1 MIKPNDNKLK
11 RLSYYNIPKIFL
23 ILVIVWFAITFIILP
38 TITIITSSFYD
49 GSAFSFNAFKKVL
62 NSKRAML
69 AIKHSLITGVVLM
82 FTTTIVGITQVL
94 LTEYF
99 DLKFSKIFRI
109 AYMIPLVFTGVILNN
124 GYLYVYGK
132 NGILTGLLLKIF
144 PNLNLNWFT
153 GAFAVLFVMTFGCTH
168 QYMIFFRNAIN
179 SIDNELIDSAKNLGS
194 SQFQILFKV
203 VMPIVKPTLITLI
216 IITFQTGLIS
226 FAAPLMVGGKSFQTI
241 SPLILTFANRPN
253 SRDIAAVLSLVLSVF
268 QILLLA
274 FMTWNESKGNYMSVS
289 NSNKK
294 LKKQKIHNPVAKVII
309 YLVAIILLIIQALP
323 AVMVIISSFLDT
335 QALSRN
341 IISIEHF
348 TLQNYKNVL
357 VDSSNL
363 DPLLRSFLFSGI
375 AAVGSVLLMLLLV
388 RLVMKSKSNKIIK
401 SLEYFYYIPWLVP
414 SILIALGYM
423 MVYDRPR
430 FLLFNQ
436 SVIGSQWILVIAYAV
451 TVIPSTLR
459 YLKSAYYNFN
469 TNLEEAS
476 QNLGASSLRTF
487 FHIVLPAVLP
497 TALALC
503 ALNFNS
509 NLAEYNMSAFL
520 YPPGSETIGII
531 ITQNSSS
538 VATID
543 SKAVNMV
550 YSVLL
555 MLINSLVIYFVYGR
569 GLKFSNKQSG
579 FLEKNSRY

>member
-1 MIKPNDNKLK
+1 MRTSKNK
-11 RLSYYNIPKIFL
+11 SYEKNRYLNLPKIFIIL
-23 ILVIVWFAITFIILP
+23 IILWFAIAFIILP
-38 TITIITSSFYD
+38 TISIIASSFYD
-49 GSAFSFNAFKKVL
+49 GSGFSLMAIRKVL
-62 NSKRAML
+62 NSKRAMT
-69 AIKHSLITGVVLM
+69 AIKNSLLTGLVLM
-82 FTTTIVGITQVL
+82 VTTTIVGVTQVL
-94 LTEYF
+94 LTDYF
-99 DLKFSKIFRI
+99 DLKFSKLFRI
-109 AYMIPLVFTGVILNN
+109 AYMSPLVFTGVILNS

-132 NGILTGLLLKIF
+132 TGILTKVLLKIF
-144 PNLNLNWFT
+144 PNLDPGWFS
-153 GAFAVLFVMTFGCTH
+153 GAFAVFFVMTFGCTH

-179 SIDNELIDSAKNLGS
+179 GIDNELIDSAKNLGS
-194 SQFQILFKV
+194 NQMQILFKV

-216 IITFQTGLIS
+216 IITFQTGLAS
-226 FAAPLMVGGKSFQTI
+226 FAAPLMVGGKNFQTI
-241 SPLILTFANRPN
+241 SPLILTFANRPR
-253 SRDIAAVLSLVLSVF
+253 SRDIAAVLSLVLAAF

-289 NSNKK
+289 NSNKR
-294 LKKQKIHNPVAKVII
+294 LKKQKIHNPVAKVFI
-309 YLVAIILLIIQALP
+309 YVIAIALFIIQALP
-323 AVMVIISSFLDT
+323 GVMIVISSFLDT

-341 IISIEHF
+341 IISIKNF

-357 VDSSNL
+357 TKPNNL
-363 DPLLRSFLFSGI
+363 NPLLRSFLFSGI
-375 AAVGSVLLMLLLV
+375 AAIISVMMMLILV
-388 RLVMKSKSNKIIK
+388 RLVMKAKSNKLIK

-423 MVYDRPR
+423 MIYDRPR
-430 FLLFNQ
+430 FLIFNQ
-436 SVIGSQWILVIAYAV
+436 SVIGSQWILVIAYTV

-469 TNLEEAS
+469 TSLEEAS

-487 FHIVLPAVLP
+487 FKVVFPAVLP

-503 ALNFNS
+503 ALNFNG

-531 ITQNSSS
+531 IRQNSSA
-538 VATID
+538 VATLD

-569 GLKFSNKQSG
+569 GLKISDRQSG
-579 FLEKNSRY
+579 FREEKRK